1 MDDLI
6 GRQAAIDETWF
17 EPSYTDPS
25 DVLGVRPAFLIATYR

>member
-6 GRQAAIDETWF
+6 SRQAAIDATWF

-25 DVLGVRPAFLIATYR
+25 DVLGVRLAFLIVTYR